1 MELKHH
7 EICIIKVLIDLND
20 MYFQDKDMKNPIRQ
34 QINDNLDI
42 FEPFGFPMKDTKIT
56 QKCFSI
62 LKEKIDKRFEK
73 ENVRCIHCGES
84 DGLSFE
90 DERGF
95 DITDNPYC
103 FECSMYQD
111 EG

>member
-1 MELKHH
+1 MELR
-7 EICIIKVLIDLND
+7 IDDLTN
-20 MYFQDKDMKNPIRQ
+20 N
-34 QINDNLDI
+34 
-42 FEPFGFPMKDTKIT
+42 
-56 QKCFSI
+56 
-62 LKEKIDKRFEK
+62 FEK

-111 EG
+111 EEIK

>member
-1 MELKHH
+1 MNNLEQTLS
-7 EICIIKVLIDLND
+7 IIKPDAVE
-20 MYFQDKDMKNPIRQ
+20 R
-34 QINDNLDI
+34 NLDNEIKEI
-42 FEPFGFPMKDTKIT
+42 FKNKG
-56 QKCFSI
+56 FSI

-73 ENVRCIHCGES
+73 ENFRCIHCGES